1 MMFAPFSTNTERLRI
16 GSLSANA
23 EEVYPIP
30 RSINRQPTS
39 SSFDVVNDWREFNY
53 TYDMT
58 AYSSPD
64 WGSFRLSY
72 GCSDNYGTDF
82 DIWFTI
88 KVSGGTS
95 DGRIIYDSGWV
106 NGAVS
111 NAAFNPFA
119 ARYNSITLYFR
130 IRYPDGVGTNPPAR
144 NMFTGCFYTISF
156 NEVGTVAPTTTAL
169 PPSWTA
175 DTTASVQTTV
185 TLPDVSTIATT
196 DISSKYDAYSPIN
209 LVWFENTLASFG
221 IITGWLVSDLPW
233 IMLLVCWFLICSI
246 VYWLLK

>member
-1 MMFAPFSTNTERLRI
+1 MNVERSRN
-16 GSLSANA
+16 GSLTAKA
-23 EEVYPIP
+23 DEVFPIP

-39 SSFDVVNDWREFNY
+39 SSFDVVNDWREFSY
-53 TYDMT
+53 SYDMT
-58 AYSSPD
+58 SYSSPD

-119 ARYNSITLYFR
+119 ARYNSIVLYFR
-130 IRYPDGVGTNPPAR
+130 IRYPDGLGTNPPAR

-175 DTTASVQTTV
+175 DTTASIATTA
-185 TLPDVSTIATT
+185 TLPTVSTIATT
-196 DISSKYDAYSPIN
+196 DISSKYDGYSPIN
-209 LVWFENTLASFG
+209 LLWFENTLSSFG
-221 IITGWLVSDLPW
+221 IITGWIVSDLPW
-233 IMLLVCWFLICSI
+233 IMLLICWFLICSI